1 MDGGEREVELAQ
13 DSLAAGARKLATFA
27 PRKSYEGFVAKLLMR
42 IKGHYNAHKL
52 WPLSATIFMLS
63 ILPKL
68 EGEDGNEALR
78 HSSDRARHAAHV
90 ASFNFH
96 LTRYK
101 CTPRTCT
108 CASYCRPVNTSS
120 ILRQWRNFFP
130 T

>member
-1 MDGGEREVELAQ
+1 
-13 DSLAAGARKLATFA
+13 
-27 PRKSYEGFVAKLLMR
+27 MR

-96 LTRYK
+96 LT
-101 CTPRTCT
+101 
-108 CASYCRPVNTSS
+108 PVQTLREHIFVQVIAVSLIHRVYYVSGEISFRRNACICIFS
-120 ILRQWRNFFP
+120 ISI
-130 T
+130 